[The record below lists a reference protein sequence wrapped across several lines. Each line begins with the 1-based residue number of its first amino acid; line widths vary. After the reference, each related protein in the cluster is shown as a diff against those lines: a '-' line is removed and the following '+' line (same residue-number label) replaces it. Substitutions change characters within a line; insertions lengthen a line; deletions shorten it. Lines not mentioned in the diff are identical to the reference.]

1 MMRFEKTG
9 NMLSMSTPPSRRV
22 LVVDDNRES
31 VETLSM
37 LLQLKG
43 HDARIAEDGDE
54 AIAIADSYL
63 PHVVVLDLSL
73 PGRDG
78 YEIAREL
85 RARPYGTGL
94 VLVALTGWSGNDV
107 REKAAA
113 AGFDFH
119 LLKPVDWPNL
129 EQVLSAAPAT
139 PATT

>member
-1 MMRFEKTG
+1 MATSSG
-9 NMLSMSTPPSRRV
+9 RRV

-43 HDARIAEDGDE
+43 HDARVAEDGDE
-54 AIAIADSYL
+54 AIAIADAYQ
-63 PHVVVLDLSL
+63 PQVVVLDLSL
-73 PGRDG
+73 PGMDG
-78 YEIAREL
+78 YETARQL
-85 RARPYGTGL
+85 RGRPYGGQL

-119 LLKPVDWPNL
+119 LLKPVDWPDL
-129 EQVLSAAPAT
+129 EQVLNAAPAT
-139 PATT
+139 T

>member
-1 MMRFEKTG
+1 MD
-9 NMLSMSTPPSRRV
+9 TPASRRV

-54 AIAIADSYL
+54 AIAIADSYR

-85 RARPYGTGL
+85 RARPYGHGL
-94 VLVALTGWSGNDV
+94 VLVALTGWTGKDV
-107 REKAAA
+107 REKAAE

-119 LLKPVDWPNL
+119 LLKPVDWENL
-129 EQVLSAAPAT
+129 EQVLNAAPAT
-139 PATT
+139 T

>member
-1 MMRFEKTG
+1 MMRCKKTG

>member
-1 MMRFEKTG
+1 MPEP
-9 NMLSMSTPPSRRV
+9 SSRRV

-43 HDARIAEDGDE
+43 HDARVAEDGDE
-54 AIAIADSYL
+54 AIAIADSYH
-63 PHVVVLDLSL
+63 PNVVVLDLSL

-85 RARPYGTGL
+85 RARSYGTSL
-94 VLVALTGWSGNDV
+94 VLVALTGWAGNDV
-107 REKAAA
+107 RTKAAA

-119 LLKPVDWPNL
+119 LLKPVDWPDL
-129 EQVLSAAPAT
+129 EQVLNAAPA
-139 PATT
+139 AT

>member
-1 MMRFEKTG
+1 MT
-9 NMLSMSTPPSRRV
+9 TPASRRV

-54 AIAIADSYL
+54 AIAIADSYR

-78 YEIAREL
+78 YDIAREL
-85 RARPYGTGL
+85 RARSYGAGL
-94 VLVALTGWSGNDV
+94 ILVALTGWSGNDV

-129 EQVLSAAPAT
+129 EHVLNAAPAT
-139 PATT
+139 T

>member
-1 MMRFEKTG
+1 MT
-9 NMLSMSTPPSRRV
+9 TPSSRRV

-43 HDARIAEDGDE
+43 HDARVAEDGDE
-54 AIAIADSYL
+54 AIAIADSYH

-78 YEIAREL
+78 YEIARAL
-85 RARPYGTGL
+85 RARPYGGGL
-94 VLVALTGWSGNDV
+94 ILVALTGWSGNDV

-129 EQVLSAAPAT
+129 EQVLNAAPAT
-139 PATT
+139 T

>member
-1 MMRFEKTG
+1 MEI
-9 NMLSMSTPPSRRV
+9 PASRRV

-31 VETLSM
+31 VETLST
-37 LLQLKG
+37 LLQLRG

-54 AIAIADSYL
+54 AITIADSYR

-85 RARPYGTGL
+85 RARPYGGTL

-107 REKAAA
+107 REKAAD

-119 LLKPVDWPNL
+119 L
-129 EQVLSAAPAT
+129 
-139 PATT
+139 

>member
-1 MMRFEKTG
+1 MPE
-9 NMLSMSTPPSRRV
+9 PIARRV

-43 HDARIAEDGDE
+43 HDARVAENGDE
-54 AIAIADSYL
+54 AIAIADSYH
-63 PHVVVLDLSL
+63 PNVVVLDLSL

-85 RARPYGTGL
+85 RARSYGTSL
-94 VLVALTGWSGNDV
+94 VLVALTGWAGNDV
-107 REKAAA
+107 RTKAAA

-119 LLKPVDWPNL
+119 LLKPVDWPDL
-129 EQVLSAAPAT
+129 EQALHAEPAAT
-139 PATT
+139 

>member
-1 MMRFEKTG
+1 
-9 NMLSMSTPPSRRV
+9 MSTPPSRRV

>member
-1 MMRFEKTG
+1 MAT
-9 NMLSMSTPPSRRV
+9 SSARRV

-31 VETLSM
+31 VDTLSM

-43 HDARIAEDGDE
+43 HDARVAENGDE

-73 PGRDG
+73 PGMDG
-78 YEIAREL
+78 YEIARQV
-85 RARPYGTGL
+85 RARPYGNNL
-94 VLVALTGWSGNDV
+94 ILVALTGWSASDV

-119 LLKPVDWPNL
+119 LLKPVDWPDL
-129 EQVLSAAPAT
+129 ERVLNAAPAT
-139 PATT
+139 T